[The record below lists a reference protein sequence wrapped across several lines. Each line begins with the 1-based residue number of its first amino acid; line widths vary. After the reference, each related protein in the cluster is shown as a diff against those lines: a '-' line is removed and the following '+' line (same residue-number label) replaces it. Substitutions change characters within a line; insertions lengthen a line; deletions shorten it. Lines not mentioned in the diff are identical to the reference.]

1 MFEHPPCTVSHL
13 SIRESICRNTN
24 SCDNFTILNG
34 ERFNV
39 ISIVEFKSHAGN
51 NIYTCIC
58 CKVISFKYKSFCG
71 IYIYIALYEFMENSS
86 VNATL
91 LVSFSRVNSL
101 PVNPLALAILQAI
114 LPHVYL
120 SFMSIVEL
128 FS

>member
-34 ERFNV
+34 ERFDV

-71 IYIYIALYEFMENSS
+71 IYIYIALYEFTENSICECYLIGIILES
-86 VNATL
+86 EFASSKSSCFGNFTGDLATCL
-91 LVSFSRVNSL
+91 LV
-101 PVNPLALAILQAI
+101 I
-114 LPHVYL
+114 HVDC
-120 SFMSIVEL
+120 
-128 FS
+128 